1 MRALPL
7 PDSVPDGVQAWLLPL
22 DLRAPIEQAD
32 WHLLS
37 EDEKARAERFYQHAD
52 RVRMA
57 ATRAA
62 LRRQLARRL
71 GCAPAA
77 LCFEL
82 GPHDKPRLS
91 PQGGHKPAV
100 TFNVSHCGEYAL
112 IAVST
117 APGVASLGVDIEQRR
132 ADLDLEDLAEYA
144 FTPSERAFLQRC
156 QPCAG
161 QSGAPPGLDYASAF
175 FLTWVAK
182 EAALKALGVGIGEHL
197 QTLSVRIVNERDKT
211 SSTALNVALEHE
223 RVEWRPL
230 QVSPLQAPGGYCAA
244 IAWQVWPG
252 SRYSPADMARQ
263 IWPDSYCPAG
273 MARPV
278 RQD

>member
-7 PDSVPDGVQAWLLPL
+7 SDSVPDGVQAWLLPL

-37 EDEKARAERFYQHAD
+37 EDEKARVERFHQPAD

-62 LRRQLARRL
+62 LRRQLARCL

-77 LCFEL
+77 LRFEL
-82 GPHDKPRLS
+82 GPNDKPRLGS
-91 PQGGHKPAV
+91 QGGHKPAV
-100 TFNVSHCGEYAL
+100 TFNVSHSGEYAL

-117 APGVASLGVDIEQRR
+117 APGVACLGVDIEQRR

-144 FTPSERAFLQRC
+144 FTPSERAFLRRC
-156 QPCAG
+156 KPCAG

-175 FLTWVAK
+175 FFNWVAK
-182 EAALKALGVGIGEHL
+182 EAALKALGVGISEHL

-211 SSTALNVALEHE
+211 SSTALNLALEHE

-252 SRYSPADMARQ
+252 RYGPASAARLT
-263 IWPDSYCPAG
+263 
-273 MARPV
+273 R
-278 RQD
+278 RQ

>member
-7 PDSVPDGVQAWLLPL
+7 SDSVPDGVQAWLLPL
-22 DLRAPIEQAD
+22 DLRAPIKPAD

-37 EDEKARAERFYQHAD
+37 EDEKARAERFHRRAD

-57 ATRAA
+57 AARAA
-62 LRRQLARRL
+62 LRRHLARRL

-77 LCFEL
+77 LRFEL
-82 GPHDKPRLS
+82 GPNDKPRLR
-91 PQGGHKPAV
+91 PRGGHKPAV

-117 APGVASLGVDIEQRR
+117 APCVAALGVDIEQRR
-132 ADLDLEDLAEYA
+132 ADLDLEELAEYA
-144 FTPSERAFLQRC
+144 FTPSERAFLHRC
-156 QPCAG
+156 KPCAG
-161 QSGAPPGLDYASAF
+161 ESGAPPGLDYASAF

-182 EAALKALGVGIGEHL
+182 EAALKALGVGISEHL

-211 SSTALNVALEHE
+211 SSTSLNVALEHE
-223 RVEWRPL
+223 RVEGRPL
-230 QVSPLQAPGGYCAA
+230 QVSRLEVPGGYCAA

-252 SRYSPADMARQ
+252 RYRPASAAK
-263 IWPDSYCPAG
+263 SNSAS
-273 MARPV
+273 V
-278 RQD
+278 R

>member
-7 PDSVPDGVQAWLLPL
+7 SDSVPDGVQAWLLPL
-22 DLRAPIEQAD
+22 DLRAPIKQAD

-37 EDEKARAERFYQHAD
+37 EDEKARVERFHQPAD

-62 LRRQLARRL
+62 LRRQLAGRL

-77 LCFEL
+77 LRFEL
-82 GPHDKPRLS
+82 GPNDKPRLS
-91 PQGGHKPAV
+91 SQGGHKPAV
-100 TFNVSHCGEYAL
+100 TFNVSHGGEYAL

-144 FTPSERAFLQRC
+144 FTSSERAFLHRC
-156 QPCAG
+156 KPCAG
-161 QSGAPPGLDYASAF
+161 ESGAPPGLDYASAF
-175 FLTWVAK
+175 FFNWVAK
-182 EAALKALGVGIGEHL
+182 EAALKALGVGISEHL

-230 QVSPLQAPGGYCAA
+230 QACPLPAPGGYYAA

-252 SRYSPADMARQ
+252 RYG
-263 IWPDSYCPAG
+263 PAG
-273 MARPV
+273 ITWQVRPGQCGKSNSASV
-278 RQD
+278 R

>member
-7 PDSVPDGVQAWLLPL
+7 CDSVPDGVQAWLLPL
-22 DLRAPIEQAD
+22 DLRAPIKQAD

-37 EDEKARAERFYQHAD
+37 EDEKARAERFYQLAD
-52 RVRMA
+52 RVRMV

-82 GPHDKPRLS
+82 GPNDKPRLR

-100 TFNVSHCGEYAL
+100 TFNVSHSGEYAL

-117 APGVASLGVDIEQRR
+117 APGVACLGVDIEQRR

-144 FTPSERAFLQRC
+144 FTPSERAFLHRC
-156 QPCAG
+156 KPCAG
-161 QSGAPPGLDYASAF
+161 ESGAPPGLDYASAF

-211 SSTALNVALEHE
+211 SSTALNVALEHQ

-230 QVSPLQAPGGYCAA
+230 QVCPLQAPGGYCAA

-252 SRYSPADMARQ
+252 RYGPADMARQ
-263 IWPDSYCPAG
+263 LLPGRYGPASA
-273 MARPV
+273 ARLT
-278 RQD
+278 RHQ